1 MSLNTFRSALALSG
15 SFVSAVL
22 ATAAAAQTLAPIRE
36 PLSDAACNGVSVAL
50 ATCTVTGTRTN
61 TAPVNTVAPAS
72 PTTSTITHTESVT
85 FSGDLQVFGRPV
97 TLSGST
103 PFTVPSN
110 FVFDPDAAKVN
121 VTTAYGGEIKLT
133 VPNANVGAALGALSV
148 PQGLFQRY
156 TFSSLTTNS
165 IDVNVENGSM
175 TDIGTGTSYT
185 YDLSSVNPTAITNNS
200 TALSGVYRSDPT
212 NSGAIVFGTISGT
225 AQLVA
230 ANNGI
235 VISPAPI
242 FLDTDG
248 NPTGGWASPFALDYS
263 VTAVETTRLDETG
276 LSTPK
281 VEVTQGIEMNGSKVT
296 GLAAGTAATDA
307 VNKGQLDA
315 ESTARQAA
323 DVTLTNRIATEE
335 NTRAAADLALTQRIA
350 IEETARAALN
360 AALTSETN
368 ARLAADLGLQNQIGA
383 LGNRVGTLEAHV
395 AELDDRVA
403 SSTAI
408 AVAMGGATFLPGMK
422 FNLTANVATYD
433 GAHAGSQQIGALISD
448 NVAVNAGVATG
459 FNRRGKTAGRVGVT
473 FGW

>member
-1 MSLNTFRSALALSG
+1 MSLHSFRSALALSG
-15 SFVSAVL
+15 ALVSATL
-22 ATAAAAQTLAPIRE
+22 ATAAAAQTFVPIRE
-36 PLSDAACNGVSVAL
+36 PLSDAACTGANVAL
-50 ATCTVTGTRTN
+50 ANCTVTGTRTN
-61 TAPVNTVAPAS
+61 TAPVNTVAPANATS
-72 PTTSTITHTESVT
+72 STITHTESVT
-85 FSGDLQVFGRPV
+85 FNGDLQVAGRPV
-97 TLSGST
+97 TLSGTT
-103 PFTVPSN
+103 PFTVPPT
-110 FVFDPDAAKVN
+110 FVFDPAAVKVN
-121 VTTAYGGEIKLT
+121 VTTAYDGEIKVT
-133 VPNANVGAALGALSV
+133 VPNANVGAALGALSA

-165 IDVNVENGSM
+165 IDVDVEGGSI
-175 TDIGTGTSYT
+175 TDVGTGTTYT
-185 YDLSSVNPTAITNNS
+185 YDLSAVNPAAITNNA

-212 NSGAIVFGTISGT
+212 NSGAIVFGTIAGT

-230 ANNGI
+230 ANAGL
-235 VISPAPI
+235 VVSPAPI
-242 FLDTDG
+242 LLDGSG
-248 NPTGGWASPFALDYS
+248 NPTGGWVSPFALDYAL
-263 VTAVETTRLDETG
+263 TAVETTRLDETG
-276 LSTPK
+276 LATPK
-281 VEVTQGIEMNGSKVT
+281 VEVTQGIEMNGSRIT

-335 NTRAAADLALTQRIA
+335 NTRQSADLALTQRIA
-350 IEETARAALN
+350 TEESARAALSG
-360 AALTSETN
+360 ALTSETN

-383 LGNRVGTLEAHV
+383 LGNRVGNLEAHV

-433 GAHAGSQQIGALISD
+433 GAHAGSLQIGALVSD
-448 NVAVNAGVATG
+448 HVAVNAGVATG